1 MTPSQ
6 LGRFVLVSM
15 TGLVLTL
22 GPSLSAQA
30 PGSSAA
36 GAASAPKVKEL
47 ITLMQTKKLEAVA
60 AKDPSASGRF
70 IAALHIPSV
79 QLLVVSA
86 QYSMP
91 GELDSRLYYKDYMG
105 AYVDLNTSVH
115 SKDKTFIED
124 ALCDGLVALPGKSL
138 ARDSALIGT
147 DRQIFDGDFAKPSQ
161 RNSKKVPHDVYHK
174 RFSTAEERYVRVL
187 GVLIEEVKKMSGTE

>member
-1 MTPSQ
+1 
-6 LGRFVLVSM
+6 
-15 TGLVLTL
+15 
-22 GPSLSAQA
+22 
-30 PGSSAA
+30 
-36 GAASAPKVKEL
+36 
-47 ITLMQTKKLEAVA
+47 
-60 AKDPSASGRF
+60 
-70 IAALHIPSV
+70 
-79 QLLVVSA
+79 
-86 QYSMP
+86 
-91 GELDSRLYYKDYMG
+91 
-105 AYVDLNTSVH
+105 VH